1 MPVTVHAETRR
12 MDQDE
17 FGQVAYEVMN
27 CVFGLHNALG
37 RFFHEDIYR
46 DEILRRFPGT
56 RKEVQIEVCF
66 RDFRKDYFMDLL
78 VNAGAVFELKA
89 VQALTER
96 HRSQLM
102 NYLLLAELPHGKLVN
117 LGAELVEHEF
127 VNALLT
133 RQQRTAFE
141 VRNAEWQEPE
151 AQEVHVEELVTNML
165 RDWGTGLDVHLY
177 EEALTH
183 FLGGEARVLKRDRG
197 SHQWP
202 DGRPTESAIGRPRG
216 GVQDHDDR
224 PGRDRAIRGPCAAIP
239 GPYTIAG
246 DPLDQRDSR
255 AGSIQDHQKGL
266 TKRLM
271 TKT

>member
-17 FGQVAYEVMN
+17 FGPVAYEVME
-27 CVFGLHNALG
+27 CVFRLHNTLG

-46 DEILRRFPGT
+46 DEIARRFPGA
-56 RKEVQIEVCF
+56 RKEVQITVAF

-89 VQALTER
+89 VPTLTER

-102 NYLLLAELPHGKLVN
+102 NYLLLAELSHGKLVN
-117 LGAELVEHEF
+117 LGPELVEHEF
-127 VNALLT
+127 VNALQT

-141 VRNAEWQEPE
+141 VCAADWQEPSD
-151 AQEVHVEELVTNML
+151 QSVHVEGLVTALL

-183 FLGGEARVLKRDRG
+183 FLGGEVPVFREVEVVSDGRTIGRQKVRLAGPAAAFKITAMT
-197 SHQWP
+197 P
-202 DGRPTESAIGRPRG
+202 DGISRFEDHVRRFLDHTRLQAIHWINVTRELVTFRT
-216 GVQDHDDR
+216 
-224 PGRDRAIRGPCAAIP
+224 IRREG
-239 GPYTIAG
+239 
-246 DPLDQRDSR
+246 
-255 AGSIQDHQKGL
+255 QKD
-266 TKRLM
+266 
-271 TKT
+271 